1 MLCDDKFFTGNS
13 FPEQL
18 EVAYEDFMA
27 FTRAKKNSHSQKMFT
42 QRLVSQT
49 KPCVKSIL
57 TRWMLW
63 FFLFIPELLPP
74 TLGCPFL
81 LLRLRRRMAN
91 SWWQERHT
99 TTGSFVNGFMMLCDV
114 LAWALLT
121 QGCPFHIWWWHLAE
135 NSWAQKK
142 LWDTPYV
149 DRLDHKMQEKSLST
163 DDPENEKCFPVWF
176 QQPVTKPRNGMARF
190 FGIMERC
197 PRFLSLDWSHACM
210 HFFRVL
216 EILIADGTPRKVLF
230 LQYCHEIWSI
240 SDYYIHARCFGSSM
254 TTFHAKYLF
263 FAAWHEVSWASGSPG

>member
-1 MLCDDKFFTGNS
+1 MKISWRSLVQKKIPTPRRCSHNDWFLRQNRVSNQFLHVECCVFFVHTRIAATNPGLSLPFVEVKKKDGQLMMTGK
-13 FPEQL
+13 
-18 EVAYEDFMA
+18 AYNNRVICEWL
-27 FTRAKKNSHSQKMFT
+27 H
-42 QRLVSQT
+42 
-49 KPCVKSIL
+49 
-57 TRWMLW
+57 
-63 FFLFIPELLPP
+63 
-74 TLGCPFL
+74 
-81 LLRLRRRMAN
+81 
-91 SWWQERHT
+91 
-99 TTGSFVNGFMMLCDV
+99 DV

-121 QGCPFHIWWWHLAE
+121 QGCPLHIWWWHLAE